1 MMIFKKIFFLCSD
14 EEMLKMKYIKDL
26 VDDKKM
32 FDYDEEKEF
41 YRIVE
46 RIKELGGSMSYTEYM
61 DLMCDDFSERGYP
74 EIHAYMI
81 LDDMFRRHPY
91 AFYID
96 RYGCLRLNSI
106 IRQIMFWI
114 IEYPYIQIDEI
125 IKKNKDND

>member
-1 MMIFKKIFFLCSD
+1 MMIFKKKFFLCSE

-26 VDDKKM
+26 VDDEKM

-41 YRIVE
+41 NRIVE

-61 DLMCDDFSERGYP
+61 DLMCDGFPEKGYHA
-74 EIHAYMI
+74 IHAYMI

-96 RYGCLRLNSI
+96 RYGCLRLNNT
-106 IRQIMFWI
+106 IRQIMFWM
-114 IEYPYIQIDEI
+114 IEYPNIQIDEI
-125 IKKNKDND
+125 LKNIKDND